1 MKGVLMNLH
10 MRGVLTQH
18 YNQRDHPPQVTIARE
33 CAVSLVTPDTL
44 YLVLKVRDG
53 SFFRN

>member
-1 MKGVLMNLH
+1 
-10 MRGVLTQH
+10 MRGVLTQR
-18 YNQRDHPPQVTIARE
+18 YNQRDHPPEVTMARE
-33 CAVSLVTPDTL
+33 HAVSLVTPDML